1 MKKLI
6 LIILMALASS
16 LVFAQNSNDK
26 TLYIIDGV
34 VSTKAAADE
43 LPSETIKNMN
53 VVKGVESVVIITT
66 HAGREIS
73 GRVVDTEGK
82 PMAGVLVMIPK
93 SKAGVATD
101 ANGYYKINLAA
112 GEAFL
117 NYMYVDYPTKTV
129 QVDKTNMD
137 DVVMDKNAPDNLV
150 VIKDLKSDVISVR
163 GEKMPKSDPLYLV
176 KSANGDIKRVD
187 NLESISPDDI
197 KAVNVFKGDKGEQF
211 KKYSEQFKKY
221 GDISNGV
228 ILVELK

>member
-6 LIILMALASS
+6 LIISMALASS
-16 LVFAQNSNDK
+16 LAFAQSSNDK

-43 LPSETIKNMN
+43 LPSGTIKNMN

-82 PMAGVLVMIPK
+82 PMSGVLVMIPK

-117 NYMYVDYPTKTV
+117 NYMYVDYPTIAV
-129 QVDKTNMD
+129 QVDKANMD
-137 DVVMDKNAPDNLV
+137 DVVMDKNAPQNFV
-150 VIKDLKSDVISVR
+150 VLKDLKDYGVMSLR
-163 GEKMPKSDPLYLV
+163 GEKKPLYLV
-176 KSANGDIKRVD
+176 KLANGDIKRMD

-197 KAVNVFKGDKGEQF
+197 KAMNVFKDDKGEQF

-221 GDISNGV
+221 GDTSNGV